1 MDSLAMESK
10 ELVRPRIPLVAGV
23 SPLPPL
29 DQYMVRI
36 VLSAMLVF
44 EFKEPSRKQETVR
57 NLKQGLAGAIE
68 EMPLIAA
75 DIVTASEERQSI
87 QLQYGDKAGVWFHV
101 KELPEVDFD
110 HLQTHNYPLSA
121 FPLHD
126 FVPEPRGH
134 SAAAPV
140 VTIQAAFI
148 KGGLVLTV
156 NGHHSAMDAQGLGTF
171 VTVWSKHVDA
181 ASEGRPVLA
190 KHRLSAECLDT
201 WSIYGPPM
209 YRRLDD
215 FPPYSVQRDVS
226 PSQASILQAS
236 MDGDFGQLAKFF
248 RLTNWSISEEQLQT
262 IRQDAAPS
270 SKRQSC
276 VTDIAAISAFI
287 WMRVTKARGLS
298 SRRNIAVSRLFTAVN
313 CRRLMDPPLT
323 AEYPGNCIL
332 LGAAT
337 MSSDELEACPSMR
350 LHAVAQSI
358 SDSVDACTPEEIWSL
373 TGSLQVHSKLLNA
386 IVPPIGEEEDVI
398 VTSPARLANVIEEAK
413 WGKSLGKVKALKLNF
428 PAWTDGF
435 TVILPSPS
443 GGYHV
448 LLWISHPTANQLRKD
463 TTWLAAITSL
473 D

>member
-1 MDSLAMESK
+1 MGSLAVESK

-36 VLSAMLVF
+36 VLSAILVF
-44 EFKEPSRKQETVR
+44 QFKEPSRKQETVR

-75 DIVTASEERQSI
+75 DIVTASEERQSV
-87 QLQYGDKAGVWFHV
+87 QLRYGDKAGVWFHV

-110 HLQTHNYPLSA
+110 HLQTRNYPLSA
-121 FPLHD
+121 LPLHD

-140 VTIQAAFI
+140 VTVQAAFI
-148 KGGLVLTV
+148 TGGLVLTV

-171 VTVWSKHVDA
+171 ATVWSRHVDA
-181 ASEGRPVLA
+181 ASEGRPALA
-190 KHRLSAECLDT
+190 RHRLSAECLDA
-201 WSIYGPPM
+201 WSIYAPPM
-209 YRRLDD
+209 HRRLDG
-215 FPPYSVQRDVS
+215 FAPYSVPRDAS
-226 PSQASILQAS
+226 PSQASMLQAS
-236 MDGDFGQLAKFF
+236 MDGDFGRLAKLFQ
-248 RLTNWSISEEQLQT
+248 LTNWSISDEQLQA
-262 IRQDAAPS
+262 IRRDAAPS
-270 SKRQSC
+270 SKRQSS

-298 SRRNIAVSRLFTAVN
+298 ARNKAVSRLFTAVN
-313 CRRLMDPPLT
+313 CRRLMDPPLA
-323 AEYPGNCIL
+323 AEYPGNCIW

-337 MSSDELEACPSMR
+337 MPSDELEACPSMS

-386 IVPPIGEEEDVI
+386 IIPPLGEEEDMV
-398 VTSPARLANVIEEAK
+398 VTSPARLANVIDEAK
-413 WGKSLGKVKALKLNF
+413 WGKSLGKVKALKVNF

-435 TVILPSPS
+435 TIILPSLS
-443 GGYHV
+443 GGYEV
-448 LLWISHPTANQLRKD
+448 SLWVSHSTANQLRKD